1 MSGALVEIM
10 FMSGRS
16 LCQDRHCLPEGVRV
30 VGALLH
36 PEPVAC
42 GKFGEQPERMTE
54 PLDVALPAG
63 FRLVEGEKES
73 GARRHHCAEAREAGR
88 DVRHIEM
95 REDR

>member
-16 LCQDRHCLPEGVRV
+16 PCQDRHCLLERVCV

-36 PEPVAC
+36 PKAIAC
-42 GKFGEQPERMTE
+42 GKLGEQPERMTE
-54 PLDVALPAG
+54 SLDVALPAG

-95 REDR
+95 CEDR